1 MIRYLF
7 ISSIGITLL
16 SLVYLLFLKKQ
27 TFFQQNRLTLLLGL
41 IISLLFPAVNMLSY
55 TADIA
60 AIQSL
65 PTVYLPELTIGE
77 DTSVKE
83 TLTTINYWSIL
94 LWLYIGITSALLIRF
109 IFSNIKLIR
118 FISKSKWEKFEGN
131 HLVFTEGKYPT
142 FAYLKY
148 IFWDNSKE
156 LNKKEQLLILRHEET
171 HVKELHSIDIF
182 AMELIKI
189 LFWFHP
195 AIYIIDAALRT
206 QHEYIADKK
215 ANEMTNDASYGQLMV
230 RSLFEDLSLSVGHG
244 FQFSTVKTRIKMLKQ
259 ERSAQWKRAFSI
271 VSLISILGSIVIL
284 QSCIDNEVRAMNDQL
299 QEVKVKTLYGFN
311 IDDKTYWDTQGK
323 IFSSNLEEG
332 TSTITSDQLEPGNI
346 ASINIIKETSK
357 MPVMFHGKVD
367 GIIVMTFRDALKS
380 PIISQIK
387 SLPYTERDYDA
398 EKEFEIKTTD
408 AAKLQPANDVFE
420 VVENPA
426 SAPNG
431 MNAFYAKMSEN
442 IKYPEDAKKA
452 DITGKVYVQFVV
464 NKEGKAED
472 VKVVRGIHPSLDKV
486 AVEAVEKTVTD
497 WYPATQ
503 RGQVVKQRIVLP
515 VNFQL

>member
-16 SLVYLLFLKKQ
+16 SLVYILFLKKQ

-55 TADIA
+55 TADIV

-77 DTSVKE
+77 GTSVKE

-271 VSLISILGSIVIL
+271 VSLISILGSIVVL
-284 QSCIDNEVRAMNDQL
+284 QSCVDNEVRAMNDQL
-299 QEVKVKTLYGFN
+299 KDVNVKTLYGFN
-311 IDDKTYWDTQGK
+311 IEDKTYWDTQGK

-346 ASINIIKETSK
+346 ETINVIKETSK

-398 EKEFEIKTTD
+398 EKEFASKMANVEQDKEEI
-408 AAKLQPANDVFE
+408 FE

-426 SAPNG
+426 GAPNG
-431 MNAFYAKMSEN
+431 MQAFYDKLGQN
-442 IKYPEDAKKA
+442 IKWPKELARTDVE
-452 DITGKVYVQFVV
+452 GKVYVQFIV

-472 VKVVRGIHPSLDKV
+472 VKVVRGLHPSLDEV
-486 AVEAVEKTVTD
+486 ARAAVEKTVVD
-497 WYPATQ
+497 WHPATQ
-503 RGQVVKQRIVLP
+503 RGQVVKQRLILP
-515 VNFQL
+515 VHFKL